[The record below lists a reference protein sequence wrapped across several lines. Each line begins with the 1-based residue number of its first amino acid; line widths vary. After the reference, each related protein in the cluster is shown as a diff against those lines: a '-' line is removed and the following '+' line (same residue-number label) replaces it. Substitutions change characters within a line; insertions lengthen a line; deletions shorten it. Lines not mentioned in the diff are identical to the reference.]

1 MLEFFLNN
9 KETHQSALV
18 EQWIF
23 MDRQSWL
30 ERFQQEECNSEKQPL
45 CCVLQGSTLNRVFLQ
60 QRQKLKQL
68 EIVHRVRQE
77 EPQPLEG
84 FTTVHMDSG
93 EKIKIIYRFQ
103 KKIALE
109 SLLEEKVPLRTRSY
123 TNQEVYVPEKEL
135 QRKHSEQLRKK
146 SLKMMYAVSEDV
158 TFLLEEE
165 QAERMMSLSSDK
177 DQEFIMQAIA
187 EEDTD
192 ITEWQMIG
200 KSEKED
206 RVAKQLKLLRMQGQ
220 RKATHS
226 H

>member
-1 MLEFFLNN
+1 
-9 KETHQSALV
+9 
-18 EQWIF
+18 

-45 CCVLQGSTLNRVFLQ
+45 CCVLQGSTLNKVFLQ

-68 EIVHRVRQE
+68 EIVHRVRHE

-103 KKIALE
+103 KKISLE

-135 QRKHSEQLRKK
+135 QRKHSE
-146 SLKMMYAVSEDV
+146 
-158 TFLLEEE
+158 
-165 QAERMMSLSSDK
+165 
-177 DQEFIMQAIA
+177 
-187 EEDTD
+187 
-192 ITEWQMIG
+192 
-200 KSEKED
+200 
-206 RVAKQLKLLRMQGQ
+206 
-220 RKATHS
+220 
-226 H
+226 